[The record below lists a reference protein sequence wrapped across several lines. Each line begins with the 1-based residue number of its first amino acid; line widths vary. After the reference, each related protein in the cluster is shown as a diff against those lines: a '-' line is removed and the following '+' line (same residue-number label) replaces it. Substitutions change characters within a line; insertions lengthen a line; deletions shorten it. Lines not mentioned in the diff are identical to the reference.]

1 MSALSR
7 IAAWTWNNR
16 GPWGAAL
23 RLGLAPA
30 AVVYGVAAR
39 GRNFLYDRGWLRAE
53 RAGAPVVSV
62 GNLTVGGTG
71 KTPVVIWLAG
81 ELERLGFR
89 VAVLSRGYGR
99 LGRGVRVVAEGGRC
113 LLNVEEAGDEP
124 TLVARRV
131 NATVIVGERRA
142 RAAEAAT
149 TRGANLL
156 LLDDGFQHRALA
168 RDFDLLLLDR
178 DRQLASGWTLP
189 AGPLREPGSGARRAS
204 ALALVE
210 RETGLPAARQDGA
223 LVPAIPSGKPAFQMT
238 LRPQALVVPDGR
250 VWREEPLRNLA
261 GQRLLAVS
269 GIADA
274 PSFYAMLRGWEG
286 RMVGTLEFGDH
297 HRYDRADWRTIVT
310 AARGT
315 DLIVTTEKDLV
326 KLEQFPFSHGSI
338 AALRLG
344 IEVENAAG
352 LLGAVSAAIDAARSR

>member
-1 MSALSR
+1 VSALFR
-7 IAAWTWNNR
+7 IAARAWNDR
-16 GPWGAAL
+16 GPWGTAL
-23 RLGLAPA
+23 RLGLAPP
-30 AVVYGVAAR
+30 AVAYGVAVR
-39 GRNFLYDRGWLRAE
+39 SRNFLYDHRWLKAE
-53 RAGAPVVSV
+53 RAAAAVVSV

-81 ELERLGFR
+81 ELEGRGFK

-99 LGRGVRVVAEGGRC
+99 RGRGVRVVGEGGRC

-124 TLVARRV
+124 MLLARRV
-131 NATVIVGERRA
+131 NGTVIVGESRA
-142 RAAEAAT
+142 VAAEAAT

-178 DRQLASGWTLP
+178 DRQLANGWTLP
-189 AGPLREPGSGARRAS
+189 AGPLREPSSGARRAD

-210 RETGLPAARQDGA
+210 RATGPLGVRKDSAS
-223 LVPAIPSGKPAFQMT
+223 VSAIPSGKPSFQMT
-238 LRPQALVVPDGR
+238 IRPQVLVFPDGG

-269 GIADA
+269 GIAGA
-274 PSFYAMLRGWEG
+274 ESFYAMLHGWEG

-297 HRYDRADWRTIVT
+297 HRYDRVDWRTIVT
-310 AARGT
+310 AARGA

-344 IEVENAAG
+344 VEVDNAEG
-352 LLGAVSAAIDAARSR
+352 LLGAVSAAIDAAQSR